1 MDRIGSDHS
10 IGPDGF
16 VFPFWLLEGARKR
29 QEGDTFTTRTFFGC
43 GTDAICPS
51 FTVYGFTRPRKKRQ
65 RYLGTSWSHSCCWP
79 VGQSTAGN
87 CRRVRLLPSKNA
99 GKTGENWWWSHRKR
113 RRPNKT
119 PIDLAKT
126 DQLTARLEHK
136 IKKKNLE
143 PVAATPRKRKTFCYF
158 FVSAATLSLL
168 SFGCLKKKSN
178 VGPLGFNQTE

>member
-136 IKKKNLE
+136 IKKKTSSRSRRHPGKEKHSVIFSCPQQL
-143 PVAATPRKRKTFCYF
+143 FLF
-158 FVSAATLSLL
+158 SLL
-168 SFGCLKKKSN
+168 G
-178 VGPLGFNQTE
+178 V